1 MSEYQRLISQ
11 IQELQQKAEAAREAE
26 RLAAIAT
33 INNLVSVFAL
43 QPTDIKF
50 SSTRRA
56 SAKPSH
62 ANSGKKVA
70 MKYADSHGNGWSGR
84 GKQPRWLMDEVSNG
98 AALESFRI

>member
-1 MSEYQRLISQ
+1 MSEYQRLITQ
-11 IQELQQKAEAAREAE
+11 IQDLQKKAEAAREGE

-33 INNLVSVFAL
+33 INSLVGVFAL
-43 QPTDIKF
+43 QPADIKF

-70 MKYADSHGNGWSGR
+70 MKYADSHGHGWSGR
-84 GKQPRWLMDEVSNG
+84 GKQPRWLTDEVSKG